1 MSDSKEKN
9 KKTKISISSGM
20 KRNNVIILDGA
31 LSVTKRGIKVID
43 GLEMEYMRGILSTI
57 LPSTYEMVK
66 HPFVVYRQRLVL
78 EICSFTEVVSGNL
91 PVRLYGW
98 LKSSWDDD
106 ICHSVVVV
114 ENITFDVSPELRAE
128 ATRVLVDT
136 MKGVIGR
143 EQDRICPN
151 DISISFGISTNAVL
165 LSGTCTVR
173 GDGEE
178 CRSATLRTDQ
188 EELGGVHYISFQE
201 PLTDAV
207 RAFKKAT
214 RNRCV
219 VSVGGW
225 LHQVWSGGEHK
236 ETGVITQR
244 INFHHDANTVD
255 LARTFMPANL
265 AHQGYARWQQQE

>member
-1 MSDSKEKN
+1 
-9 KKTKISISSGM
+9 M
-20 KRNNVIILDGA
+20 KRNNVVILDGI
-31 LSVTKRGIKVID
+31 LTIIRQETSVID
-43 GLEMEYMRGILSTI
+43 GLDMAYVSGILSTTSPFKHEKI
-57 LPSTYEMVK
+57 K
-66 HPFVVYRQRLVL
+66 HPLVVYRQRLVL
-78 EICSFTEVVSGNL
+78 ETCAFAEVISGDM

-98 LKSSWDDD
+98 LKSSWDGE
-106 ICHSVVVV
+106 ISRSIVVV

-143 EQDRICPN
+143 ERDRMYPN
-151 DISISFGISTNAVL
+151 DISMSFGISTNAVL

-188 EELGGVHYISFQE
+188 DGSGGPHYITFQG

-214 RNRCV
+214 HNRCV

-225 LHQVWSGGEHK
+225 LYQVWLGGEHK
-236 ETGVITQR
+236 ETRVITHR
-244 INFHHDANTVD
+244 INFHHDANTVG

-265 AHQGYARWQQQE
+265 ADQGDARW